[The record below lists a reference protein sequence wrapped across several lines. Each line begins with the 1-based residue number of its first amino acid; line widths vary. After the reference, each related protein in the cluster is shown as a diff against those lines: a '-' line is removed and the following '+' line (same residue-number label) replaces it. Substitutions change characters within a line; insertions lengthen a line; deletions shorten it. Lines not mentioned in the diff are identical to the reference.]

1 MGFWIAALT
10 AIPLF
15 PGAGYHWLAHYLDQ
29 PQLRERALRLF
40 FGLRRKGRPA
50 PAPATGR
57 EKWGLLF
64 LGVGTIVCC
73 GALVAGGFLYL
84 GVSLEQEFRG
94 TGVALF
100 FGVFTVAVLWLLAL
114 RAGVSR
120 LRAEVSRHGGA
131 LPAGAGES
139 AGAAV
144 VPLRPG
150 FGATRFAPGHHLRD
164 RAQGHAPA
172 RSYRPLAIWALI
184 LAALAGVGMI
194 PYSYDAGGQFTV
206 LPNTRYEVRARVS
219 GELIDIRVDEGDK
232 VSANQILAVVSQWQQ
247 QRDLSVARANLE
259 KAEANLR
266 TLLESPKP
274 EEVALA
280 LKQVESAAARVPFT
294 KAQFS
299 RQATLVKSDAT
310 SARNYDQAKSDYDQ
324 AVTAL
329 SVAKANYELVKT
341 GPMPSEIEAA
351 RAEVKSL
358 TEEVKFREG
367 ELERTFLRADKSGTV
382 VTQKLRYLK
391 GKYLKE
397 GDLFAEIEDHAVA
410 RSDIDVPETDV
421 PEVRLGSTVRLKSW
435 ALSEDPRTGT
445 VVAIAPL
452 AEDRGYGRVVRVST
466 DIPNADG
473 LLRPGM
479 TGYAKIEG
487 PEMPLWRAY
496 TRMFMR
502 FFLVEVWSWIP

>member
-1 MGFWIAALT
+1 
-10 AIPLF
+10 
-15 PGAGYHWLAHYLDQ
+15 
-29 PQLRERALRLF
+29 
-40 FGLRRKGRPA
+40 
-50 PAPATGR
+50 
-57 EKWGLLF
+57 
-64 LGVGTIVCC
+64 
-73 GALVAGGFLYL
+73 
-84 GVSLEQEFRG
+84 
-94 TGVALF
+94 
-100 FGVFTVAVLWLLAL
+100 
-114 RAGVSR
+114 
-120 LRAEVSRHGGA
+120 
-131 LPAGAGES
+131 
-139 AGAAV
+139 
-144 VPLRPG
+144 
-150 FGATRFAPGHHLRD
+150 
-164 RAQGHAPA
+164 
-172 RSYRPLAIWALI
+172 LI